1 MNTLELMGEFEI
13 FLVEFMNS
21 LANFWLTIIGT
32 SLGQIILYT
41 TLILIIVNIFTKII
55 KESVKE

>member
-1 MNTLELMGEFEI
+1 MSTLELITEFNI
-13 FLVEFMNS
+13 FLTEFMNS
-21 LANFWLTIIGT
+21 LTNFWLIIIGT

-41 TLILIIVNIFTKII
+41 TIILIIVNIFTKII